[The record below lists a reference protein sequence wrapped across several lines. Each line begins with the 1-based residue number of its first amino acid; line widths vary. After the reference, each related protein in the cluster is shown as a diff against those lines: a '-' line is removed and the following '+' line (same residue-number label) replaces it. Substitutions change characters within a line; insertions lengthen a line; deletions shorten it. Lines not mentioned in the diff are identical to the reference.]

1 MLLTMAMTCFVQRLV
16 APRFQFRPHICSNSK
31 SAVNTFVHRSSQKS
45 LHVFPPPLWRFPTLE
60 SFPTIRSLCH
70 ESLVFHRRVHNSDAS
85 SFISRLF
92 QILPRGLG
100 IAASKLQFPWQQLS
114 WRHRVSS
121 HLPSMISSQ
130 SLNIKVTQRD
140 SCCRQD
146 GCWLVLPQVPLDY
159 CATNIKWPAIK
170 ETLLPVLPQ
179 IRLHRLARGRLI
191 LTDRILWTRFSNC
204 AVAN

>member
-1 MLLTMAMTCFVQRLV
+1 MRRRRMTMLLTMAMACFVHRH
-16 APRFQFRPHICSNSK
+16 PRFQFRPHICSNSK
-31 SAVNTFVHRSSQKS
+31 SAVTFVNSSSQKS

-146 GCWLVLPQVPLDY
+146 GSAPSPFG
-159 CATNIKWPAIK
+159 
-170 ETLLPVLPQ
+170 LLRNKYKVT
-179 IRLHRLARGRLI
+179 GY
-191 LTDRILWTRFSNC
+191 
-204 AVAN
+204 